1 LKKKGQRPIGLISS
15 SSFML
20 NIYSLNYLRLIY
32 LSKYSIDIRLE
43 SNGLVTIKDS
53 SNSITS
59 IDLNIKFEEFQ
70 PIQSISSLIHL
81 FQDEIVEKLLRQRKN
96 NKNVFIKNNNSN
108 NEYSAVASPN
118 TNSQMSQG
126 SLNQQQTAPPP
137 TSHVFLPP
145 TSPAFNLQQQ
155 QQQRGGGGGLVS
167 SLPPPPSPVQQ
178 QQQQQSIQSPGM
190 GQQNINPP
198 SVSSQ
203 IIQSPVGYGSPALP
217 NHNSP
222 SAPPHSNTNLASM
235 NQAIQSPGYANMS
248 PAPNVQVPTPVPS
261 QQQQQ
266 PFNSSGIQSPA
277 TLQDFSLQS
286 PASNG
291 LQQQQQQQQQQ
302 TVPIKSPFSNFVA
315 PSPQQPPQQ
324 QQQQSNNIEMIE
336 QQSKVNPSNVINN
349 KSKKTTQL
357 FYLSQIGFL
366 RMLTPNQLTQI
377 SPLESF
383 LASNHLKKLLLK
395 VLRATGDNYLY
406 QIKNPEI
413 NLFKASLVDFQITNE
428 MVKPTTNYNS
438 FSLNFYQ
445 TNEIITECDLLTNYF
460 NSRVLCTP
468 YRITSVLSYLNM
480 FTVQSTKILK
490 ELLVLLNYDLNYGVA
505 MYQRFN
511 WRLKLAWTMPIG
523 FQFNKNSLKMK
534 DQVGVYQQSLNGFQK
549 RDKLFYI
556 LFYLMPNQQ
565 NGSMVVVR
573 PLNSILLLLIYDPMS
588 NVYIHEILRPI
599 NDINNQIYNTIDS
612 IINSLILNAKQRGIL
627 ILILNFVI
635 NCFLIFF
642 FLI

>member
-1 LKKKGQRPIGLISS
+1 
-15 SSFML
+15 
-20 NIYSLNYLRLIY
+20 
-32 LSKYSIDIRLE
+32 
-43 SNGLVTIKDS
+43 
-53 SNSITS
+53 
-59 IDLNIKFEEFQ
+59 
-70 PIQSISSLIHL
+70 
-81 FQDEIVEKLLRQRKN
+81 
-96 NKNVFIKNNNSN
+96 
-108 NEYSAVASPN
+108 
-118 TNSQMSQG
+118 
-126 SLNQQQTAPPP
+126 
-137 TSHVFLPP
+137 
-145 TSPAFNLQQQ
+145 
-155 QQQRGGGGGLVS
+155 
-167 SLPPPPSPVQQ
+167 
-178 QQQQQSIQSPGM
+178 
-190 GQQNINPP
+190 
-198 SVSSQ
+198 
-203 IIQSPVGYGSPALP
+203 
-217 NHNSP
+217 
-222 SAPPHSNTNLASM
+222 
-235 NQAIQSPGYANMS
+235 
-248 PAPNVQVPTPVPS
+248 
-261 QQQQQ
+261 
-266 PFNSSGIQSPA
+266 
-277 TLQDFSLQS
+277 
-286 PASNG
+286 
-291 LQQQQQQQQQQ
+291 
-302 TVPIKSPFSNFVA
+302 
-315 PSPQQPPQQ
+315 
-324 QQQQSNNIEMIE
+324 
-336 QQSKVNPSNVINN
+336 
-349 KSKKTTQL
+349 
-357 FYLSQIGFL
+357 
-366 RMLTPNQLTQI
+366 LTQI

-511 WRLKLAWTMPIG
+511 WRLKFAWTMPIG

-642 FLI
+642 CFNSKDPACSLVTVFNEILTNFQI